1 MKGSAFMIETARSD
15 IGDDDDQPMPGP
27 LAGRVRMLKA
37 AVTFMGV
44 MLVVGTVIL
53 VIGIVWKAS
62 QLPKGS
68 ATGAGT
74 FPALDIAVPPGAS
87 LRSLAMDG
95 DRMAVTLDTAPNEIV
110 IIDIGRGAEVGR
122 IRLKPG
128 GAAQESG
135 AASP

>member
-1 MKGSAFMIETARSD
+1 
-15 IGDDDDQPMPGP
+15 MPGP
-27 LAGRVRMLKA
+27 LAGNVRMLKA
-37 AVTFMGV
+37 AVTIMGV

-62 QLPKGS
+62 QLPKRS
-68 ATGAGT
+68 AAGAGG

-87 LRSLAMDG
+87 VRSLAIDG
-95 DRMAVTLDTAPNEIV
+95 DRMAVTLDSAPNEIV
-110 IIDIGRGAEVGR
+110 IIDIGRGEEVGR

-128 GAAQESG
+128 GAAPASG

>member
-1 MKGSAFMIETARSD
+1 MIETARSD
-15 IGDDDDQPMPGP
+15 LGDDDDQLMPGP
-27 LAGRVRMLKA
+27 LAGRIRMLKA
-37 AVTFMGV
+37 AVTIMGV

-68 ATGAGT
+68 ATGART

-87 LRSLAMDG
+87 VGSLAMDG

-110 IIDIGRGAEVGR
+110 IIDIGRGQEIGR
-122 IRLKPG
+122 IRLMPG
-128 GAAQESG
+128 GAAPASS